1 MYPVVDG
8 IYLTG
13 DELPLNKSAHALD
26 VTLMTSIMRDG
37 GGSFSK
43 SSEGLNASQTP
54 SEQCFNSAVIHGSN
68 IIPYPKLQQVH
79 QHLNIFS

>member
-43 SSEGLNASQTP
+43 SSEGLNASQAP
-54 SEQCFNSAVIHGSN
+54 QNNASIRRSSIGRA
-68 IIPYPKLQQVH
+68 
-79 QHLNIFS
+79 